1 MKRWILSIAIVGMT
15 TLGVLAQQR
24 PKEVPS
30 PEERAQQMT
39 NRMAERL
46 NLSEDQKKEVYA
58 IHLENAHKRQKEME
72 AQRAEREARLAEMKA
87 QDEKIKSILT
97 EEQRKEWEE
106 IKMDAR
112 DRRRP
117 GGEVHDRP
125 ERPMTRRPR
134 N

>member
-46 NLSEDQKKEVYA
+46 NLSEDQKKRYMPFTLKMLKKGKKKWK
-58 IHLENAHKRQKEME
+58 HN
-72 AQRAEREARLAEMKA
+72 
-87 QDEKIKSILT
+87 EKNVKL
-97 EEQRKEWEE
+97 
-106 IKMDAR
+106 D
-112 DRRRP
+112 
-117 GGEVHDRP
+117 
-125 ERPMTRRPR
+125 
-134 N
+134 